1 MRVKR
6 YLVDSMPDALQK
18 IRSELGNDA
27 IIVSTKDVKQGGFLG
42 MFGKKKIEVVA
53 AIDTAAANKA
63 PVQPAPRPVPTI
75 PLDLIKPFMGGSTLG
90 GSTSTDETRPQ
101 DTNIF
106 QIKPEVKVQTQAE
119 RSRVPETKST
129 LNEDA
134 ILAEMKSMREMIQKL
149 STASMGSSDSQSL
162 PDMLLKYE
170 ARFIDQEVSQE
181 IIKQLIDRCLEELS
195 VDGDFSEEAVRK
207 SLRTQLMSYFPSEQ
221 YRSISEN
228 TRIVHFVGP
237 TGVGKTTT
245 IAKLA
250 AEQVLKYRHRVGF
263 ITSDTYRI
271 AAVEQLNTY
280 ANILNIPTEVVFSP
294 KDLSRAFDQLREVD
308 IIFMDTAGRNY
319 RNEMYVSEL
328 HTLLQSEGQ
337 SETYLVLSMT
347 TKYRD
352 MKAITANF
360 QKFNLDKVIL
370 TKFDETDSYGC
381 ILNLVH
387 DFGLTFSYIA
397 NGQNVPDDIELFKA
411 ERIIDLIM
419 GDSFNE

>member
-6 YLVDSMPDALQK
+6 YIVDSMPDALQK

-75 PLDLIKPFMGGSTLG
+75 PLDLIKPFMDGSTLG
-90 GSTSTDETRPQ
+90 GSTLTDETRPQ
-101 DTNIF
+101 ETKTL
-106 QIKPEVKVQTQAE
+106 QIRPELKAQPQVE
-119 RSRVPETKST
+119 RSHVSEPKRTF
-129 LNEDA
+129 NEDA

-149 STASMGSSDSQSL
+149 SAASMGSPASQSL

-170 ARFIDQEVSQE
+170 ARFIDQEVSHE
-181 IIKQLIDRCLEELS
+181 IIKQLMDGCLEELS
-195 VDGDFSEEAVRK
+195 IDGDFSEEVVRR

-228 TRIVHFVGP
+228 TRVVHFIGP

-250 AEQVLKYRHRVGF
+250 AEQVLKYRRRVGF

-280 ANILNIPTEVVFSP
+280 ATILNIPTEVVFSP

-328 HTLLQSEGQ
+328 QTLLQSEGQ

-352 MKAITANF
+352 MKAITTNF
-360 QKFNLDKVIL
+360 QKFHLDKVIL

-411 ERIIDLIM
+411 EHIIDLIM
-419 GDSFNE
+419 GESSNE